1 MKYINSLLEGVI
13 GISALIWLFHDNT
26 NVQDVLWSVQ
36 NKPGTSDEVKSW
48 RRLKSLDK
56 RE

>member
-36 NKPGTSDEVKSW
+36 NKPGTSDEVKS
-48 RRLKSLDK
+48 
-56 RE
+56 